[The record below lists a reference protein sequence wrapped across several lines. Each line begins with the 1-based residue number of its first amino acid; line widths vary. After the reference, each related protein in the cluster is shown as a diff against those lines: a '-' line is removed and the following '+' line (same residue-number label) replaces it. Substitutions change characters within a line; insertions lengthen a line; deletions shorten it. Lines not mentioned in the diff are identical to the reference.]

1 MEISVETSKRCQRV
15 DITRHV
21 LDMVKG
27 SKVKDGMCLVY
38 TKHTTTGIGIN
49 ENEDPEIWN
58 DILDYFNQK
67 VKKGVWRHDRLDGN
81 ADAHI
86 KSAMIGSSETIP
98 ISDGELVL
106 GTYQSINFVEL
117 DGPRTRTFV
126 VKIIGE
132 SF

>member
-1 MEISVETSKRCQRV
+1 
-15 DITRHV
+15 
-21 LDMVKG
+21 
-27 SKVKDGMCLVY
+27 
-38 TKHTTTGIGIN
+38 
-49 ENEDPEIWN
+49 
-58 DILDYFNQK
+58 
-67 VKKGVWRHDRLDGN
+67 
-81 ADAHI
+81 
-86 KSAMIGSSETIP
+86 MIGSSETIP